1 MDESLLKK
9 MGLKEGMTFCAI
21 HPTPEFQLS
30 LKAQKIVVIVEENA
44 DFVLVFVRKKSELAS
59 LIDQGKKARKPGG
72 KIWLAYPKAD
82 TASKP
87 DINRDSFFK
96 ATPEFGLLIN
106 GNFAF
111 EDNWS
116 LLRMKDI

>member
-44 DFVLVFVRKKSELAS
+44 DFVLVFVRK
-59 LIDQGKKARKPGG
+59 
-72 KIWLAYPKAD
+72 
-82 TASKP
+82 
-87 DINRDSFFK
+87 NR
-96 ATPEFGLLIN
+96 N
-106 GNFAF
+106 
-111 EDNWS
+111 
-116 LLRMKDI
+116 LLR